1 MNTIDYSAWKA
12 RYHDAV
18 DAFEARAGELWR
30 SYARDPAKLVR
41 LQQFLI
47 AICLLWSLISVSQLI
62 WIPLRTDAI
71 DAVPAAVAN
80 PPRLAGGGR
89 SVVIDVST
97 VLGSGLFGAAPEL
110 PEAAMDDETVAS
122 GGREGIEANAR
133 ETRLA
138 LTLTGIVASAEDG
151 LGSAVIKAGAS
162 EQVFDVGDS
171 LPASGR
177 VVLAKVM
184 AEQVVIDNNGT
195 YELIKLYD
203 KPGLSIPVQSA
214 APAAS
219 SGALGESR
227 PRDTRA
233 PVNDAQRSALA
244 GQYRQQLYDNPES
257 LTDVVS
263 VAPVRSGDRVTG
275 YRIAPGKDRKAFDAF
290 GFKSGDIVT
299 AVNGLALSD
308 ASNTVKLYQMM
319 KDASQAA
326 FDIERDGGN
335 VTINVD
341 LANP

>member
-18 DAFEARAGELWR
+18 GAFESLTGELWR

-62 WIPLRTDAI
+62 WIPVRTDAI

-80 PPRLAGGGR
+80 PPRLSGGGR

-110 PEAAMDDETVAS
+110 PEAAMDGETVAS

-195 YELIKLYD
+195 YEVIKLYD
-203 KPGLSIPVQSA
+203 KPGLSIPVRST

-219 SGALGESR
+219 S
-227 PRDTRA
+227 
-233 PVNDAQRSALA
+233 
-244 GQYRQQLYDNPES
+244 
-257 LTDVVS
+257 
-263 VAPVRSGDRVTG
+263 RVLVKDDSI
-275 YRIAPGKDRKAFDAF
+275 RVQKDR
-290 GFKSGDIVT
+290 
-299 AVNGLALSD
+299 SD
-308 ASNTVKLYQMM
+308 KIYSPLC
-319 KDASQAA
+319 
-326 FDIERDGGN
+326 DG
-335 VTINVD
+335 
-341 LANP
+341 